1 MDPLN
6 FGDPITYAEF
16 LKAQGN
22 QDFKNGNYSLAIRK
36 YDEAIQAV
44 HFSHAM
50 GIPYHRDMAV
60 LFCNKSN
67 AFYNLGKW
75 SEAYYSAENSL
86 RWDPTYVKGYYR
98 AGHSLLKLSKTLQAA
113 EKFYQGLTFLQT
125 SSDVGQISDFIV
137 GALSTVNNERIVN
150 QNILSICKKI
160 MNSFLSPLIWQQVV
174 EKMARKG
181 LWQSCLLLAT
191 EKDRLPRNLRV
202 TDLSLRDLF
211 EYVFWGHYEKM
222 QRLSKLVE
230 WLLSIGAKVESIG
243 AYPLHAVIMLCIRAN
258 ENYLF
263 KWLLNCKPELKSLIN
278 QQNEDG
284 STVLHLVAS
293 QTSGYSLKNQKE
305 DIMMLLNAGVDPRIS
320 DAQSRSAMD
329 ILKKNK
335 RFIAIELI
343 NKYLANHK
351 LYREELPG
359 VIESKASAD
368 VITSLQEAF
377 EQFAEFCCLKHE
389 KYSIRTLK
397 HDKIQ
402 RLLKLLST
410 ITEIPED
417 LACEIS
423 PTCANSFIKLLL
435 EKQMWHEVLLL
446 LTGKATGEVTAEDI
460 FLKNCPL
467 SDLDIGTVLKCI
479 DKNYKQRV
487 QLIRCLTVRG
497 ASLEGTEITQEK
509 LLLEFL
515 KNNDFQLAYSFL
527 RPDAD
532 PSCISIWEGDS
543 PLHAALSIYLDKKD
557 DTGLIILSCLLQLY
571 KSNPS
576 TFSYLNPNSQDKNG
590 DTILHIVFQKN
601 VTKQIKKILG
611 LLAKFD
617 INFNLKNNLG
627 RDIRYKKKKNDP
639 MLIAWNEALGDNKKR
654 YRHDAMGQKSTAALN
669 KLQTKNSA
677 LSSTMQLSKVTPGK
691 VPLTKEPNADTVFHK
706 QKVEDDAGVKN
717 STFRD
722 SNKPLTLKE
731 HIVQEITLLIQKF
744 GLGEFSRK
752 MNPETSEIPKPLSS
766 VAKTEGKEI
775 KHQKSCGHQKLAY
788 SKKDDGLN
796 KDNLREKTHN
806 QLTEYKGKGEE
817 TIQDDGQFQD
827 LETYVQDFDNMTW
840 EIECT
845 SEMLKK
851 LSDKSMPRHM
861 KNKVIL
867 VIQQLGNGEWT
878 QGLQKQ
884 LKHLKGDIQLY
895 EAKLSKGARM
905 LWELAIDFS
914 PRCSEKQDKI
924 IENELYNNSAEKN
937 GRVYTE
943 IIRIWDI
950 VLDHGK
956 LNHAIDTVCI
966 AYNRGLACILK
977 KKLKGINTGPVSSN
991 LKTQKRIPRI
1001 YVEDTKAEKLK
1012 DRVHREYFPPASAI
1026 ETEYSIMK
1034 FHSFS
1039 TNMAFNIIHDIT
1051 STVDYPFRVGE
1062 LEYAVIDLNPKPLE
1076 PIILIGRSGTG
1087 KTTCCLYR
1095 LWKKFHSYWE
1105 KAELAGGPLL
1115 VRQIWHR
1122 LKYNMQLGNENIT
1135 DTSHDESQVSSDSI
1149 NLTELETSLSMN
1161 NDKKENEVE
1170 QDTLSSVDSEMNSL
1184 CECDEDEK
1192 SIVEESDRL
1201 EHLHQIFV
1209 TKNHVL
1215 CKEVQRNFIE
1225 LSKSSKATCH
1235 FKPLESNIYRLQ
1247 DVKDENFPLFLTTK
1261 QLLLLLDASV
1271 PEPFF
1276 LRNEDGSLKH
1286 TIDGWSTTE
1295 DLAIINWQEEDED
1308 VDGELDYD
1316 EDEKATEGYT
1326 KECDPRIFVTYNIFA
1341 NEIWPKMVKGKCP
1354 YNPALVW
1361 KEIKSFLKGSF
1372 EALNSYQGILTEEE
1386 YKNLGRKRSPD
1397 FKEDRSEIYRLF
1409 CLYQQIKSQ
1418 SNYFDE
1424 EDLLYKLSQRLSKLN
1439 ELPWCIH
1446 ELYGDEIQDFTQAE
1460 LVLLMSCIEDPN
1472 AMFLTG
1478 DTAQS
1483 IMKGVAFRFS
1493 DLRSL
1498 FHYAS
1503 QSSNDKKQCLVRKPK
1518 RIYELYQ
1525 NYRSHSGILHLA
1537 SGVVDLLQRY
1547 FPESFDRLPRDRGL
1561 FDGPRPTVLESCSVS
1576 DLAILLRGNKRKT
1589 QPIEFGA
1596 HQAILVANEMAKKN
1610 IPEEL
1615 NLALVLTIYEAKGL
1629 EFDDVLLYNFFTDS
1643 EAYKEWKIIS
1653 SFIPLTDL
1661 PDEETKLII
1670 EVPLEKDID
1679 AQGRLPFLNPE
1690 MYKMLNGELKQLYTA
1705 ITRARVNLWIFD
1717 ENSDRRAPAFQYFIK
1732 RELVQVVKKDENKNF
1747 EDSMFVKTSTPEE
1760 WIAQGEYYAKH
1771 QCWKV
1776 AAKCYEKGGAHEKE
1790 KLALAHDAVLT
1801 VQSKKINPKE
1811 KQMEYLNL
1819 AKTYLECGEPNL
1831 ALKCLFHAK
1840 EYQLCAKLYE
1850 KLGKVKEA
1858 AYLYKRCQ
1866 CYKDASRCFEQ
1877 IQEFDLALKMCCHDE
1892 RYEEAAKSVERYE
1905 KIFQKENQPAFKLS
1919 YTADQFYLAAA
1930 AKYSRGNKISEMMEM
1945 LSHLD
1950 TEDQLA
1956 FLKAHKHI
1964 NEAADLLKREGRDE
1978 EAAKLMKQH
1987 GFFLEAAKL
1996 TNKMD
2001 FQASCLLA
2009 AARLSVAGFLKL
2021 GDVKAILS
2029 DALELFEQ
2037 TNQKSGSAE
2046 ATYLMGVITKDFA
2059 KLKVA
2064 FDMFLSVN
2072 HSAGAVEALF
2082 QATHCEAENE
2092 AILQMAVC
2100 GIEVLLKLVR
2110 AFQKAVTNAEREMVK
2125 SCFEYFGITPIDAF
2139 VWQVS
2144 PKEAG
2149 CTLGFLPEDNIV
2161 RENKASDQLLRSLKE
2176 VKTLV
2181 NKHLLN
2187 RLIAIVCYL
2196 FELSFPSICMK
2207 FIAGLKCEDGTCKD
2221 FHNVLARYEIK
2232 SIFQCKMHLAAI
2244 NGLLL
2249 EARQLFSED
2258 LFHES
2263 SSIDELLTDDKYA
2276 LCKSLIN
2283 IIFPKHFHLRMVSE
2297 NPLTCKE
2304 ILNYGIT
2311 NYCNMALRECIMFE
2325 FKNETARNRR
2335 ESTDLWLRAMQVFA
2349 LTSSYPAVFER
2360 LLFKEEDEYNKELED
2375 SRKGRFK
2382 GIEGKHGM
2390 LMPDKYT
2397 ENAVGTHLCFIQL
2410 LQNSM
2415 DQLYIHRNLEQCKW
2429 LFYRFMNVLVKRC
2442 IHPLIP
2448 SIGNTVTLLEFQFVL
2463 GCATL
2468 MRLCKNM
2475 TLCLPKSYIAL
2486 FHYWD
2491 FLFTRGVRH
2500 KDIFSIIQEYKPEDP
2515 KQAVRKFKIHLKY
2528 LANVLCGY
2536 EHKHFNVLQDAFCD
2550 PDFIMSGEAERA
2562 VVLCLV
2568 MLVNADQV
2576 LSRKHKDI
2584 LAEQF
2589 PIIREYLI
2597 EMKAEHPSKV
2607 PERLFRTVDL
2617 MSEASDVKE
2626 VVEGL
2631 KELLFCRDKEFL
2643 ADCSW
2648 RWDPKGARDNKG
2660 VRGIYYEVA
2669 NLDRFAYRSQ
2679 ADYFEDPETDLEKDI
2694 DVEDREDPLASIAS
2708 KRQQKVSAKKKLE
2721 CLFLFVYCYVRW
2733 KRISCPK
2740 PESLEISCPKPESL
2754 EIFKKADID
2763 STQCDICG
2771 VKFLPS
2777 STNFVSQVEHIEE
2790 EPKEAVSPT
2799 ETDWEEMMEINQKV
2813 AAGTTFESH
2822 LTLADHSNKK
2832 SSYKRYFDFFKTEME
2847 PSIHKGM
2854 NIVKR
2859 ISANG
2864 NTRGDFASKEHSE
2877 LVQRKIQS
2885 TIKKISDAVEDIY
2898 KRKAWTDAQ
2907 EIISKL
2913 AITLNSNLDNA
2924 IKLLEKIESYTREK
2938 GMFFLQLYMH
2948 CFTCS
2953 PDGSNI
2959 CACTD
2964 NLRKLLKHQ
2973 HKSSSR
2979 CICLNA
2985 LRKSVL

>member
-1 MDPLN
+1 MDPLSI
-6 FGDPITYAEF
+6 GDAITYAEF

-36 YDEAIQAV
+36 YDEAIQLV
-44 HFSHAM
+44 LHFSHAM
-50 GIPYHRDMAV
+50 GIPYQRDMAV
-60 LFCNKSN
+60 LFCNRSN

-75 SEAYYSAENSL
+75 NEAYCSAENSL

-98 AGHSLLKLSKTLQAA
+98 TGYSLIKLSKTLQAA

-137 GALSTVNNERIVN
+137 GALSTVSSERVIN

-160 MNSFLSPLIWQQVV
+160 MNSILSPLIWQQVI
-174 EKMARKG
+174 EKLARKG

-191 EKDRLPRNLRV
+191 EKDRLPRNLQV
-202 TDLSLRDLF
+202 TDLSLKDLF
-211 EYVFWGHYEKM
+211 EKYVFWDHYEKM

-243 AYPLHAVIMLCIRAN
+243 AYPLHAVIMFCIKAN
-258 ENYLF
+258 ENHLF
-263 KWLLNCKPELKSLIN
+263 KWLLNCKPELKRLIN

-284 STVLHLVAS
+284 STVLHLVAA
-293 QTSGYSLKNQKE
+293 QTSGYPWKYQKE

-320 DAQSRSAMD
+320 DARSRSALD
-329 ILKKNK
+329 ILKSNK
-335 RFIAIELI
+335 KFTAIELI

-351 LYREELPG
+351 LCPKELPG
-359 VIESKASAD
+359 EIESEASAD

-377 EQFAEFCCLKHE
+377 EQFVEFCCLEHE
-389 KYSIRTLK
+389 EYSIRTLE

-402 RLLKLLST
+402 RLLKLLSA
-410 ITEIPED
+410 ITEIPKD

-446 LTGKATGEVTAEDI
+446 LTRKATGEMTSRDR
-460 FLKNCPL
+460 FLKNCSL
-467 SDLDIGTVLKCI
+467 SDLDIGTVLKHL
-479 DKNYKQRV
+479 DKDYKQRV
-487 QLIRCLTVRG
+487 QLVRCLIERG
-497 ASLEGTEITQEK
+497 ASPEGIGITQEK
-509 LLLEFL
+509 PLLKCL
-515 KNNDFQLAYSFL
+515 KNNDFELAFLFL
-527 RPDAD
+527 RSGAD
-532 PSCISIWEGDS
+532 PTCISIWEGDT

-557 DTGLIILSCLLQLY
+557 YTGINILSYLLKLY
-571 KSNPS
+571 KSNPF
-576 TFSYLNPNSQDKNG
+576 TFPHLNPNSQDKNG
-590 DTILHIVFQKN
+590 DTILHIIFQKN
-601 VTKQIKKILG
+601 VTKQIKKILD

-639 MLIAWNEALGDNKKR
+639 MLIAWNDALGDKKKK
-654 YRHDAMGQKSTAALN
+654 YRHDAMVQKPTAALN
-669 KLQTKNSA
+669 RSQTKNSA
-677 LSSTMQLSKVTPGK
+677 HSSAMQLSKVTPGK
-691 VPLTKEPNADTVFHK
+691 VPLTKEPIADTVSHE
-706 QKVEDDAGVKN
+706 QKIEGDAGVKN
-717 STFRD
+717 STYRD
-722 SNKPLTLKE
+722 SNKSLTLKE
-731 HIVQEITLLIQKF
+731 CIVQEIKLLVQKL
-744 GLGEFSRK
+744 GLGEFSGK
-752 MNPETSEIPKPLSS
+752 INSETSEIPKLLSS
-766 VAKTEGKEI
+766 VVKTEGKEI
-775 KHQKSCGHQKLAY
+775 KHQKSCGHQKLPY
-788 SKKDDGLN
+788 SKKVACLN
-796 KDNLREKTHN
+796 KDNLREKVHN
-806 QLTEYKGKGEE
+806 QLTEYKGEREE

-827 LETYVQDFDNMTW
+827 IEMYVQDFDNMTW

-851 LSDKSMPRHM
+851 LSDKSMPHYM

-895 EAKLSKGARM
+895 EAKLGKGARM
-905 LWELAIDFS
+905 LWELAVDFS

-924 IENELYNNSAEKN
+924 LENELYNNSAEKN

-950 VLDHGK
+950 VLDHDK
-956 LNHAIDTVCI
+956 LNHAINTVCT

-977 KKLKGINTGPVSSN
+977 KTLKGINTGPMSSN

-1012 DRVHREYFPPASAI
+1012 DSVLEYFPPASAI

-1039 TNMAFNIIHDIT
+1039 TNMAFNIINDIT
-1051 STVDYPFRVGE
+1051 STAEYPFRVGE

-1122 LKYNMQLGNENIT
+1122 LKYNMQLGNDNIT
-1135 DTSHDESQVSSDSI
+1135 DTNHDESQVSNDSI
-1149 NLTELETSLSMN
+1149 DSIELETFLSMN
-1161 NDKKENEVE
+1161 DDDKENEVE
-1170 QDTLSSVDSEMNSL
+1170 QDTLTSTDSEMNSL

-1192 SIVEESDRL
+1192 PVVEESDKL

-1215 CKEVQRNFIE
+1215 CQEVQRNFIE
-1225 LSKSSKATCH
+1225 LSKSSQATCH

-1247 DVKDENFPLFLTTK
+1247 DVKDENFPLFLTTR
-1261 QLLLLLDASV
+1261 QLLLLLDASI

-1276 LRNEDGSLKH
+1276 LRNEDGSLMH
-1286 TIDGWSTTE
+1286 TLDGWSTTE
-1295 DLAIINWQEEDED
+1295 DLAIINWQEEEED
-1308 VDGELDYD
+1308 VGGEVDYD
-1316 EDEKATEGYT
+1316 EDENATEGYT
-1326 KECDPRIFVTYNIFA
+1326 KERDPRVFVTYDIFA

-1372 EALNSYQGILTEEE
+1372 EALNSYQGILTEKE

-1424 EDLLYKLSQRLSKLN
+1424 EDLLYKLSQRLSKLS

-1460 LVLLMSCIEDPN
+1460 LVLLMNCIEDPN

-1493 DLRSL
+1493 DLKSL

-1503 QSSNDKKQCLVRKPK
+1503 QSCNDKKQCLVRKPK
-1518 RIYELYQ
+1518 RIYELCQ

-1537 SGVVDLLQRY
+1537 SGVVDLLQWY

-1561 FDGPRPTVLESCSVS
+1561 FDGPKPTVLDSCSFS

-1596 HQAILVANEMAKKN
+1596 HQAVLVANETAKTN

-1643 EAYKEWKIIS
+1643 EAYKEWKVIS
-1653 SFIPLTDL
+1653 SFIPLTYLSDQ
-1661 PDEETKLII
+1661 ETKLII
-1670 EVPLEKDID
+1670 ELPFEKDVD
-1679 AQGRLPFLNPE
+1679 AEGRLPFLNPE
-1690 MYKMLNGELKQLYTA
+1690 KYKMLNGELKQLYTA

-1732 RELVQVVKKDENKNF
+1732 QDLVQVVKKDENKDF

-1776 AAKCYEKGGAHEKE
+1776 AAKCYQKGGAHEKE
-1790 KLALAHDAVLT
+1790 KLAMAHDAVLT
-1801 VQSKKINPKE
+1801 VQSKKINSKE
-1811 KQMEYLNL
+1811 KQMEYLHL

-1850 KLGKVKEA
+1850 KLGKMKEA
-1858 AYLYKRCQ
+1858 AHLYKRCQ

-1877 IQEFDLALKMCCHDE
+1877 IQEFDLALKMYCHDE

-1905 KIFQKENQPAFKLS
+1905 KILQKENQPAFKLS
-1919 YTADQFYLAAA
+1919 YTADQFYLEAA
-1930 AKYSRGNKISEMMEM
+1930 AKCLRGNNISKMMEM

-1964 NEAADLLKREGRDE
+1964 HEAADLLKREGRDE

-1996 TNKMD
+1996 TNQMD

-2009 AARLSVAGFLKL
+2009 AARLSVAGFVKL

-2029 DALELFEQ
+2029 DSLELFEQ

-2046 ATYLMGVITKDFA
+2046 AIYLMGVITKDFA

-2064 FDMFLSVN
+2064 FDTFVHMN

-2082 QATHCEAENE
+2082 QATRCETENE
-2092 AILQMAVC
+2092 AILQMTVR
-2100 GIEVLLKLVR
+2100 GIEVLLKLVK
-2110 AFQKAVTNAEREMVK
+2110 AFQKAGTNAEREMVK
-2125 SCFEYFGITPIDAF
+2125 SCNEYFGIIPIDGKF
-2139 VWQVS
+2139 CQVS

-2149 CTLGFLPEDNIV
+2149 CILEFLPEDNTV
-2161 RENKASDQLLRSLKE
+2161 RENKTSDQVKVSLKE
-2176 VKTLV
+2176 VKTLL

-2187 RLIAIVCYL
+2187 RLMAIIRHL

-2207 FIAGLKCEDGTCKD
+2207 FTAGLKCEDGTCKD
-2221 FHNVLARYEIK
+2221 FHKVLARYEIK

-2249 EARQLFSED
+2249 EAEQLFSKD

-2263 SSIDELLTDDKYA
+2263 SDIDELLTADKYA

-2283 IIFPKHFHLRMVSE
+2283 TVFPKHFHLRMVSE
-2297 NPLTCKE
+2297 NPLTCRE
-2304 ILNYGIT
+2304 ILSYEVT
-2311 NYCNMALRECIMFE
+2311 SSCNTVLRECIKFE
-2325 FKNETARNRR
+2325 FKNETAGNRR

-2349 LTSSYPAVFER
+2349 LTSCYHTEFER

-2375 SRKGRFK
+2375 SRKGRSK

-2390 LMPDKYT
+2390 LMPDKYAQ
-2397 ENAVGTHLCFIQL
+2397 NAVGTHLCFIRL

-2415 DQLYIHRNLEQCKW
+2415 DQLYVHRNLEQCRW
-2429 LFYRFMNVLVKRC
+2429 LFYRFMNVLVKRR

-2475 TLCLPKSYIAL
+2475 TLCLPESYIAL

-2491 FLFTRGVRH
+2491 FLFTRGVRRNY
-2500 KDIFSIIQEYKPEDP
+2500 IFSIIQEYKPEDP
-2515 KQAVRKFKIHLKY
+2515 KQAVWKFKMHLKH

-2536 EHKHFNVLQDAFCD
+2536 EHEHFNVLQDAFCD
-2550 PDFIMSGEAERA
+2550 PDFIMSGEAERT

-2589 PIIREYLI
+2589 PTIKECLR
-2597 EMKAEHPSKV
+2597 EMKNKCPSKV
-2607 PERLFRTVDL
+2607 PERLFKTVNL
-2617 MSEASDVKE
+2617 MSEASNVNE

-2648 RWDPKGARDNKG
+2648 RWDPRSARDNKE

-2669 NLDRFAYRSQ
+2669 DLDRFAYRSQ
-2679 ADYFEDPETDLEKDI
+2679 ADYFEDPEIDLEKDI
-2694 DVEDREDPLASIAS
+2694 DAEDREDPLNSIAS
-2708 KRQQKVSAKKKLE
+2708 KRQRKASAKKKLQ
-2721 CLFLFVYCYVRW
+2721 CLFLFVRCCVWW
-2733 KRISCPK
+2733 KRISGPK
-2740 PESLEISCPKPESL
+2740 PESLEMAL
-2754 EIFKKADID
+2754 GIFKKADID
-2763 STQCDICG
+2763 STQCDLCG

-2777 STNFVSQVEHIEE
+2777 PANFVSQVEHTEE
-2790 EPKEAVSPT
+2790 LLKEIVSPT
-2799 ETDWEEMMEINQKV
+2799 ETDWEEVMEINQKV
-2813 AAGTTFESH
+2813 AAGTTCESH
-2822 LTLADHSNKK
+2822 VTLVGHKNKV
-2832 SSYKRYFDFFKTEME
+2832 SSYRRYFEFFKNEME
-2847 PSIHKGM
+2847 PLICKGI
-2854 NIVKR
+2854 NIVER
-2859 ISANG
+2859 IGENACI
-2864 NTRGDFASKEHSE
+2864 RGDFGSKEHSE

-2885 TIKKISDAVEDIY
+2885 TIKKISDTVEDIY
-2898 KRKAWTDAQ
+2898 KRKAWADAK

-2913 AITLNSNLDNA
+2913 ATNLNSNLDGA
-2924 IKLLEKIESYTREK
+2924 IKLLEKMESYTREEE
-2938 GMFFLQLYMH
+2938 FDHDEYL
-2948 CFTCS
+2948 
-2953 PDGSNI
+2953 
-2959 CACTD
+2959 D
-2964 NLRKLLKHQ
+2964 NEVEEKITFRELHAKKPSKKNGKIKRK
-2973 HKSSSR
+2973 
-2979 CICLNA
+2979 
-2985 LRKSVL
+2985 